1 VPGIEATG
9 RVDADPEGLLQRGQQ
24 VAAVMGGM
32 GRTFDGYAECTVVP
46 RSQVIPFTSG
56 LPWETLGAIP
66 ETLQNAYGSLTTAWT

>member
-1 VPGIEATG
+1 
-9 RVDADPEGLLQRGQQ
+9 
-24 VAAVMGGM
+24 MGDM

-66 ETLQNAYGSLTTAWT
+66 ETLQTAYGSLTTAWT